1 MSGDGRANQPRRD
14 TEFSVPISRLVRILP
29 AAGALRPFAVTG
41 AAALIVCL
49 SSASL
54 QTLVANGETRSLPF
68 AHVHTGETITV
79 TYKKRGRYDEAALKQ
94 INWFLRD
101 WRRDEPTTMDPHL
114 LDILWEVRREVGD
127 PGPITIISG
136 YRSPQ
141 TNSMLRAR
149 GRGVAR
155 YSQHMVGK
163 AIDFYIPGADLAA
176 MRAVGLR
183 LQRGGVGFYPSSG
196 SPFIHV
202 DTGSVRHWPRMTRDQ
217 LAKVFPDGKTVH
229 LPADGKP
236 MANYALALAEIEARG
251 ARAGSLAI
259 AALDDDDDERAATP
273 RSSRTRIPTPAV
285 LTAANETPQVAP
297 QARPVLAS
305 LGATGRLPA
314 PRPAIAAL
322 NPTSPMPAPRPRD
335 LDDLTASVP
344 SGSRALGYAAAPARD
359 LPPFGAVPGTHTRI
373 MELPDRVRQPQAMHA
388 AYGQAEAANA
398 PTSLYSMR
406 GVEFSGELHEPD
418 LYSLRSLMEPA
429 RAAIRVRFTE
439 GYAEGPSTA
448 RFVGP
453 AVVALQTVA
462 FDRGAGIVTGAFAAR
477 N

>member
-1 MSGDGRANQPRRD
+1 
-14 TEFSVPISRLVRILP
+14 VPISNSVRILP
-29 AAGALRPFAVTG
+29 AAGALRPVAVTG
-41 AAALIVCL
+41 AAALILCI

-79 TYKKRGRYDEAALKQ
+79 TYKKRGKYDEAALKQ

-114 LDILWEVRREVGD
+114 FDILWEVRREVGD
-127 PGPITIISG
+127 PGPITIISA

-163 AIDFYIPGADLAA
+163 AIDFYIPGADLAD

-217 LAKVFPDGKTVH
+217 LARVFPDGKTVH
-229 LPADGKP
+229 LPSDGKP
-236 MANYALALAEIEARG
+236 MPNYALALAEVEARG
-251 ARAGSLAI
+251 ARAGSIAI
-259 AALDDDDDERAATP
+259 AALDDDDDDSATTT

-285 LTAANETPQVAP
+285 LTSAPEAPQAAP

-305 LGATGRLPA
+305 LGTTAPARLPVA
-314 PRPAIAAL
+314 RSTAAAAL
-322 NPTSPMPAPRPRD
+322 DSTLPMPSPRPRD
-335 LDDLTASVP
+335 LGDMTASVP
-344 SGSRALGYAAAPARD
+344 AGTRALGYASAPARD
-359 LPPFGAVPGTHTRI
+359 LAPFGPIPGTHTRI
-373 MELPDRVRQPQAMHA
+373 MELPDRVRQPQTMHA
-388 AYGQAEAANA
+388 AYGQADAANA
-398 PTSLYSMR
+398 PSELYSMR
-406 GVEFSGELHEPD
+406 GVEFTGELHEPD
-418 LYSLRSLMEPA
+418 LYSLRGLMEPV

-439 GYAEGPSTA
+439 GYAETPSTA

-462 FDRGAGIVTGAFAAR
+462 FDRGAGIVTAR
-477 N
+477 RN

>member
-1 MSGDGRANQPRRD
+1 VCRQRTRIFLQRRD
-14 TEFSVPISRLVRILP
+14 TESIVPISNLVRILP
-29 AAGALRPFAVTG
+29 AAGALRPYAVTG
-41 AAALIVCL
+41 AAALILCV

-79 TYKKRGRYDEAALKQ
+79 TYKKRGKYDEAALKQ

-114 LDILWEVRREVGD
+114 FDILWEVRREVGD
-127 PGPITIISG
+127 PGPITIISA

-163 AIDFYIPGADLAA
+163 AIDFYIPGADLAE

-217 LAKVFPDGKTVH
+217 LARVFPDGKTVH
-229 LPADGKP
+229 LPTDGKP
-236 MANYALALAEIEARG
+236 MPNYALALAEVEARG
-251 ARAGSLAI
+251 TRAGSIAI
-259 AALDDDDDERAATP
+259 AALDDDDDDSAATT
-273 RSSRTRIPTPAV
+273 RSSRTRIPTAAV
-285 LTAANETPQVAP
+285 LTSAPEGPLVAP

-305 LGATGRLPA
+305 LGSTPSRMPVARSTA
-314 PRPAIAAL
+314 AAAL
-322 NPTSPMPAPRPRD
+322 DSTLPMPSPRPRD
-335 LDDLTASVP
+335 LGDMTASVP
-344 SGSRALGYAAAPARD
+344 AGTRALGYAAAPARD
-359 LPPFGAVPGTHTRI
+359 RAPFGPIPGTHTRI
-373 MELPDRVRQPQAMHA
+373 MELPDRVRQPQTMHA
-388 AYGQAEAANA
+388 AYGQADAANA
-398 PTSLYSMR
+398 PAALYSMR
-406 GVEFSGELHEPD
+406 GMEFTGELHEPD
-418 LYSLRSLMEPA
+418 LYSLRGLMEPV

-439 GYAEGPSTA
+439 GYAEAPSTA

-453 AVVALQTVA
+453 AVVALQTIA
-462 FDRGAGIVTGAFAAR
+462 FDRGAGILASR

>member
-1 MSGDGRANQPRRD
+1 MRPATAAQEQLRRD

-41 AAALIVCL
+41 AAALLVCI

-68 AHVHTGETITV
+68 AHVHTGDTLTV
-79 TYKKRGRYDEAALKQ
+79 TYKKRGKYDEAALKQ

-114 LDILWEVRREVGD
+114 LDILWEVRREMGD

-217 LAKVFPDGKTVH
+217 LAKVFPNGKTVH
-229 LPADGKP
+229 LPSDGKP

-251 ARAGSLAI
+251 SRAGSLAI
-259 AALDDDDDERAATP
+259 AALDDDDDETAAAP
-273 RSSRTRIPTPAV
+273 RSSRTRIPTRTV
-285 LTAANETPQVAP
+285 LTNPDDAP

-305 LGATGRLPA
+305 LGTPSRL
-314 PRPAIAAL
+314 
-322 NPTSPMPAPRPRD
+322 PAPRPRD
-335 LDDLTASVP
+335 LGDVTASVQP
-344 SGSRALGYAAAPARD
+344 GSRALGYAAAPERD
-359 LPPFGAVPGTHTRI
+359 LPPFGAIPGTHTRI
-373 MELPDRVRQPQAMHA
+373 MELPDRGRQPQTMHA
-388 AYGQAEAANA
+388 AYGQADAAHA

-406 GVEFSGELHEPD
+406 GVEFDGELHEPD
-418 LYSLRSLMEPA
+418 LYSLRGLMEPA

-439 GYAEGPSTA
+439 GYAEGPATA

>member
-1 MSGDGRANQPRRD
+1 MRVPATDAHFQQRRD
-14 TEFSVPISRLVRILP
+14 TESIVPISNLVRILP

-41 AAALIVCL
+41 AAALLVCV

-79 TYKKRGRYDEAALKQ
+79 TYKKGGKYDEAALKQ

-114 LDILWEVRREVGD
+114 FDILWEVRREVGD
-127 PGPITIISG
+127 PGPITIISAF
-136 YRSPQ
+136 RSPQ

-163 AIDFYIPGADLAA
+163 AIDFYIPNADLAE

-217 LAKVFPDGKTVH
+217 LVRVFPDGKTVH
-229 LPADGKP
+229 LPSDGKP
-236 MANYALALAEIEARG
+236 MANYALALAEIESRG
-251 ARAGSLAI
+251 SRAGSLAI
-259 AALDDDDDERAATP
+259 AALDDDDDEAAASP

-285 LTAANETPQVAP
+285 LTSAPEAP
-297 QARPVLAS
+297 QARAVLAS
-305 LGATGRLPA
+305 LGSTPSRLPVA
-314 PRPAIAAL
+314 RSTAAAAL
-322 NPTSPMPAPRPRD
+322 DSTLPMPSPRPRD
-335 LDDLTASVP
+335 LGDMTASVP
-344 SGSRALGYAAAPARD
+344 AGTRALGYAAAPARD
-359 LPPFGAVPGTHTRI
+359 IAPFGPIPGTHTRI
-373 MELPDRVRQPQAMHA
+373 MELPDRVRQPQTMHA
-388 AYGQAEAANA
+388 AYGQADAANA
-398 PTSLYSMR
+398 PAALYSMR
-406 GVEFSGELHEPD
+406 GVEFTGELHEPD
-418 LYSLRSLMEPA
+418 LYSLRGLMEPV

-439 GYAEGPSTA
+439 GYAEAPSTA

-453 AVVALQTVA
+453 AVVAVQTIA
-462 FDRGAGIVTGAFAAR
+462 FDRGAGILASR

>member
-1 MSGDGRANQPRRD
+1 M
-14 TEFSVPISRLVRILP
+14 PISRLVRILP
-29 AAGALRPFAVTG
+29 AAGALRPFAVTS
-41 AAALIVCL
+41 AAALLVCV

-54 QTLVANGETRSLPF
+54 QTLVANGETRSLSF
-68 AHVHTGETITV
+68 AHVHTGETLTV
-79 TYKKRGRYDEAALKQ
+79 TYKKRGKYDEAALKQ

-114 LDILWEVRREVGD
+114 FDILWEVRREMGD
-127 PGPITIISG
+127 PGPITIISA

-163 AIDFYIPGADLAA
+163 AIDFYIPNADLAA

-217 LAKVFPDGKTVH
+217 LARVFPDGKTVH

-236 MANYALALAEIEARG
+236 MGNYAIALAEIEARG
-251 ARAGSLAI
+251 SRAGSLAM
-259 AALDDDDDERAATP
+259 AAFDDDDDETAATP
-273 RSSRTRIPTPAV
+273 RSARTRIPTPAV
-285 LTAANETPQVAP
+285 LTAATEPQQAAP

-305 LGATGRLPA
+305 LGTGLPLARSATV
-314 PRPAIAAL
+314 AAL
-322 NPTSPMPAPRPRD
+322 DPGKPMPSPRPRD
-335 LDDLTASVP
+335 LGDLTASVP
-344 SGSRALGYAAAPARD
+344 AGTRALGYAAAPARD

-373 MELPDRVRQPQAMHA
+373 MELPDRVRQPQTMHA
-388 AYGQAEAANA
+388 AYGQADAANA
-398 PTSLYSMR
+398 PSSLYSMR
-406 GVEFSGELHEPD
+406 GVEFAGELHEPD

-439 GYAEGPSTA
+439 GYAETPSTA

-453 AVVALQTVA
+453 AVVALQTIA
-462 FDRGAGIVTGAFAAR
+462 FDRGAGIVTGAFASR